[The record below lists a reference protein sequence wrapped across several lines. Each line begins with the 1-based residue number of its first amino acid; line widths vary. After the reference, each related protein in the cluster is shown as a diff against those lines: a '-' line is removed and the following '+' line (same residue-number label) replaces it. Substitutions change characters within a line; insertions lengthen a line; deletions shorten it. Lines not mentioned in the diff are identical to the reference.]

1 MPFLIESSA
10 DPRIADFIAL
20 TDMDLRLRTEH
31 AAGLFIAEG
40 FLVLERVIAAGL
52 SIRVILTD
60 RKRASRVEQLISSI
74 PADHRPDIA
83 IAAPDLLEQITG
95 FRVHRGVLASVER
108 PPRPSVGQVVDTG
121 GSLLAL
127 EGLVDPTNVGLAFRS
142 AAAMGFTGAIVST
155 DCADPLYRRSV
166 RTSMGAVIDLPWTR
180 DANWPDSL
188 QAMAK
193 SVTVIALSP
202 DPACPVLDDMLKTTS
217 GPVAAV
223 FGTEGAGLRRA
234 TRDIIA
240 SCARIPMAQGID
252 SLNIAATVAV
262 VGYALRRAGVV
273 DGDSGAVGGVSRL
286 EP

>member
-1 MPFLIESSA
+1 MSFLIESSS

-60 RKRASRVEQLISSI
+60 HKRVSRVEESISAI
-74 PADHRPDIA
+74 PPENRPDIA
-83 IAAPDLLEQITG
+83 IAAPDLLEHITG

-108 PPRPSVGQVVDTG
+108 PPRPGVDQVIDTG
-121 GSLLAL
+121 GCLLAL

-142 AAAMGFTGAIVST
+142 AAAMGFTGAIIST

-166 RTSMGAVIDLPWTR
+166 RTSMGAVIHMPWTR

-188 QAMAK
+188 QAMAQ
-193 SVTVIALSP
+193 SMSVIALSP
-202 DPACPVLDDMLKTTS
+202 DPACPDLDEVLKTRRR
-217 GPVAAV
+217 PVAAV
-223 FGTEGAGLRRA
+223 FGTEGAGLRRP
-234 TRDIIA
+234 TLDIIA
-240 SCARIPMAQGID
+240 ACARIPMAQGID
-252 SLNIAATVAV
+252 SLNIAASVAV
-262 VGYALRRAGVV
+262 VGYALRSAGVI
-273 DGDSGAVGGVSRL
+273 DAGPVSCL
-286 EP
+286 D